1 VQAEA
6 TLCLPAKAS
15 GTGRFLGG
23 VLVYKADMMVS
34 SAGVPRSTDG
44 ALPERIAVLGGGGF
58 LGSHLTAALLDQGA
72 QVVVLDRSLGK
83 LGRDTTDNPRLRC
96 VAGSVDDGALLETSL
111 DGCDAVVSMTALC
124 NPSLYNTVP
133 QDVIRANF
141 LDLLPLVDLCSRK
154 GCWLVHL
161 STCEVYGRGDPS
173 AFLREDSTPLVL
185 GPVQS
190 ERWSYAC
197 AKQLL
202 ERWIWAQG
210 IHGTLPFTIVRPFN
224 IIGPRMDYLPGIDG
238 EGVPRVLACFMAAL
252 LRQEPLPLVDGGQQ
266 RRAFASVRD
275 FCDAMLAIL
284 RTPGRCQGQIFNVGN
299 ADNDI
304 SISELARHMVA
315 VYAERH
321 GGDPTLP
328 CRPVS
333 AQSYYG
339 TGYDDVA
346 RRIPDLAY
354 IEARVGWRAR
364 ISLAEMLPEIVD
376 DYVARYRNRV
386 GSPQV
391 AVTR

>member
-1 VQAEA
+1 MA
-6 TLCLPAKAS
+6 
-15 GTGRFLGG
+15 
-23 VLVYKADMMVS
+23 VS
-34 SAGVPRSTDG
+34 SADPPPGAAS
-44 ALPERIAVLGGGGF
+44 ALPGRIAVLGGGGF

-72 QVVVLDRSLGK
+72 HVVILDRCFDK
-83 LGRDTTDNPRLRC
+83 LGRRTIEHTRLHC
-96 VAGSVDDGALLETSL
+96 VAGSVDDAALLEAAL
-111 DGCDAVVSMTALC
+111 HGCDVVVSMTALC
-124 NPSLYNTVP
+124 NPSLYNKIP

-141 LDLLPLVDLCSRK
+141 LDLLPLVELCARK
-154 GCWLVHL
+154 RCWLVHL

-173 AFLREDSTPLVL
+173 ALLQEDSTPLVL

-210 IHGTLPFTIVRPFN
+210 IRGALPFTIVRPFN

-238 EGVPRVLACFMAAL
+238 EGIPRVLACFMAAL

-266 RRAFASVRD
+266 RRTFTSARD

-284 RTPGRCQGQIFNVGN
+284 RAPGRCQGEIFNLGN
-299 ADNDI
+299 AGNDV
-304 SISELARHMVA
+304 SIAELARQMIA
-315 VYAERH
+315 VYAARH
-321 GGDPTLP
+321 GGDPALP
-328 CRPVS
+328 CRPIS

-339 TGYDDVA
+339 LGYDDVA
-346 RRIPDLAY
+346 RRIPDLAH

-376 DYVARYRNRV
+376 DYVARYRDRV
-386 GSPQV
+386 ADGSAQAAAAP
-391 AVTR
+391 

>member
-1 VQAEA
+1 MV
-6 TLCLPAKAS
+6 AS
-15 GTGRFLGG
+15 PPDAPR
-23 VLVYKADMMVS
+23 D
-34 SAGVPRSTDG
+34 SAG
-44 ALPERIAVLGGGGF
+44 ALPGRIAVLGGGGF
-58 LGSHLTAALLDQGA
+58 LGSHLTEALLNCGA
-72 QVVVLDRSLGK
+72 QVVVLDRCFDK
-83 LGRDTTDNPRLRC
+83 LGRDTIDRTRLRC
-96 VAGSVDDGALLETSL
+96 VAGSVDDAALLETSL
-111 DGCDAVVSMTALC
+111 HGCDVVVSMTALC
-124 NPSLYNTVP
+124 NPSLYNKVP

-154 GCWLVHL
+154 RCWLVHL

-173 AFLREDSTPLVL
+173 ALLQEDSTPLVL

-210 IHGTLPFTIVRPFN
+210 IRGALPFTIVRPFN

-238 EGVPRVLACFMAAL
+238 AGIPRVLACFMAAL

-284 RTPGRCQGQIFNVGN
+284 RAPGRCQSHIFNLGHAGN
-299 ADNDI
+299 DV
-304 SISELARHMVA
+304 SIAELARQMIA

-321 GGDPTLP
+321 GGDPALP
-328 CRPVS
+328 CRQVS

-339 TGYDDVA
+339 AGYDDVA
-346 RRIPDLAY
+346 RRIPDLTH
-354 IEARVGWRAR
+354 IEAQVGWRAR

-376 DYVARYRNRV
+376 DYVARYRDRV
-386 GSPQV
+386 ADGSAQV
-391 AVTR
+391 AVAP